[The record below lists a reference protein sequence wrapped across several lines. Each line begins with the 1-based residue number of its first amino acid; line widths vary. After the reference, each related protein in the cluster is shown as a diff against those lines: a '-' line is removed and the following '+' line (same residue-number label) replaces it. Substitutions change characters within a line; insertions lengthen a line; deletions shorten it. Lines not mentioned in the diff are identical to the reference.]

1 MKALQYVLIQMQT
14 KQLKPQQTEADFL
27 ESRIYHFLG
36 WGGSHK
42 SLKRVPDQIWLDGWS
57 TFISNWSG
65 RTQVIAC
72 ISS

>member
-36 WGGSHK
+36 
-42 SLKRVPDQIWLDGWS
+42 
-57 TFISNWSG
+57 
-65 RTQVIAC
+65 
-72 ISS
+72 